1 MNAIIGFTD
10 IALKNEPAPEVKSY
24 LEKVKQSS
32 DYLLSLINDVLDIS
46 RIESG
51 NISYDPEPVNI
62 TAVTDSV
69 LDITHGFTINRD
81 LQLIVHRDE
90 PETHYVLADEVRLRE
105 ILINIIS
112 NAVKFTHDGGRI
124 TFETFRKPGTAPDNI
139 IFGYRISDTGIGM
152 SKEFASHIFD
162 EFSQENSGARTQY
175 QGTGLGM
182 AITKRYVELMGGTIT
197 VESTKGKGTTFTV
210 ELPLTLA
217 DPIEKREAYT
227 APVQKRTTDLHVLMA
242 EDNAFAEDV
251 VKCKEA
257 GMDSHLPKPFK
268 ADQLIASIIAPKN

>member
-227 APVQKRTTDLHVLMA
+227 APVQKRTTDLHVLMV

>member
-32 DYLLSLINDVLDIS
+32 DYLLS
-46 RIESG
+46 
-51 NISYDPEPVNI
+51 
-62 TAVTDSV
+62 
-69 LDITHGFTINRD
+69 
-81 LQLIVHRDE
+81 
-90 PETHYVLADEVRLRE
+90 
-105 ILINIIS
+105 LINIIS

-227 APVQKRTTDLHVLMA
+227 APV
-242 EDNAFAEDV
+242 
-251 VKCKEA
+251 
-257 GMDSHLPKPFK
+257 
-268 ADQLIASIIAPKN
+268 